1 MVHIFNFLSA
11 KLKLT
16 KHYELDGDEI
26 ISTPYPNVRDFTSY
40 EEKITSLKEL
50 HAKLKDHSAKNHCL
64 VKGHL
69 NKQLENEPRAGS
81 TRSDDTTDWLCLD
94 LDGSPFKTPQEFMTA
109 HKDLADLSYVVQY
122 SASYGITSQDLR
134 CHIFVLLDGKIQ
146 APLIKTWLI
155 AQNINVQ
162 QNREAL
168 ALTKAKGALHYSL
181 DITTCQNDKLLYI
194 APPTMGKG
202 IRSTLTPSERIQ
214 YVVGK
219 IERMPITRL
228 RLDKSTEQIK
238 KEARSLLNALRK
250 AQGLDG
256 LRSDVKIIGEYEVQ
270 AKPGEAIITG
280 IREDRGFVYF
290 NLDGGDSWAYY
301 HPVENFDLIH
311 NFKGEPS
318 YNTKEL
324 LPGYYKDKK
333 RELTERMGQPTEGG
347 ELILAFRDKR
357 TASYWNGVWNPT
369 KKELDLH
376 PANSRDQLADWMLN
390 HGLPPYDVIPIW
402 TLHFN
407 PQSTVIIDE
416 EAKTINTY
424 VPTKWFH
431 EEYKASPLEK
441 APLIK
446 RIILHVVSGGLEDE
460 TFEHFMNWLAV
471 IFQQRIKPK
480 TAWVLHGTEGTG
492 KGLLISRVLAPLL
505 GHRYVVQKR
514 ASELEEKFT
523 GWLEQALI
531 AFIDEIQVSA
541 SAKKDTISGDLRN
554 FITEDQ
560 VTIRNMG
567 RAAVQCDN
575 FTGFIFSS
583 NMDAPVM
590 IKHTDRRYNIGMF
603 QNNRIEISQSE
614 IDEQIPKEL
623 PAFMAHIMTRKA
635 DRAKAAQCIRNEAHE
650 LVIAANRTSL
660 DTVAMQIMNGDI
672 MDLWDSRPDMNLIN
686 EIHGV
691 NSSVA
696 HSYYTMIK
704 NEIIQFHTNQGK
716 PNWHTKLTKGM
727 DDKNIVTATSRLSRD
742 QLLVMFEHCVGNMP
756 KTPNKFTRLLKH
768 RKLEV
773 KRIRIDDT
781 VTYGIDVEWKAD
793 KKWLSEVFKE
803 LSDKTKLRRVK

>member
-1 MVHIFNFLSA
+1 MVSNFFFLSA

-16 KHYELDGDEI
+16 KHYEQKDDEI
-26 ISTPYPNVRDFTSY
+26 VSTPYPNVRDFTSH
-40 EEKITSLKEL
+40 EEKITTLKDL
-50 HAKLKDHSAKNHCL
+50 YTKLKDHAAKGHCL
-64 VKGHL
+64 VKGRL
-69 NKQLENEPRAGS
+69 NKQLNNEPRAGS

-94 LDGSPFKTPQEFMTA
+94 LDGSPFKDPQSFMAA
-109 HKDLADLSYVVQY
+109 HKDLADMSYVVQY
-122 SASYGITSQDLR
+122 SASYGITSKDLR

-168 ALTKAKGALHYSL
+168 TLTKAKGALHYSL

-194 APPTMGKG
+194 APPTLGKG
-202 IRSTLTPSERIQ
+202 IKPSLTDSERIQ
-214 YVVGK
+214 YFPGK
-219 IERMPITRL
+219 IERMPTSRL

-238 KEARSLLNALRK
+238 KEARTLLNALRK
-250 AQGLDG
+250 AQGLDA
-256 LRSDVKIIGEYEVQ
+256 LRSDVKIVGEYEVQ

-280 IREDRGFVYF
+280 IREERGFVYF

-301 HPVENFDLIH
+301 HPVENFELIH

-333 RELTERMGQPTEGG
+333 RELTEKMGQPTEGG

-357 TASYWNGVWNPT
+357 TATYWNGVWNPEA
-369 KKELDLH
+369 KHLDLH
-376 PANSRDQLADWMLN
+376 PAKSRDQLADWMLN

-416 EAKTINTY
+416 DAKTINTY

-431 EEYKASPLEK
+431 TQPKAVPLES

-446 RIILHVVSGGLEDE
+446 RIILHVVSGGYEDE

-471 IFQQRIKPK
+471 IFQHRAKPK
-480 TAWVLHGTEGTG
+480 TAWVWHGTEGTG
-492 KGLLISRVLAPLL
+492 KGLFVARILAPLL
-505 GHRYVVQKR
+505 GQRYVVQKR

-523 GWLEQALI
+523 GWLENALI
-531 AFIDEIQVSA
+531 AFIDEIQVST

-567 RAAVQCDN
+567 QAAVQCDN
-575 FTGFIFSS
+575 YTGFIFSS

-603 QNNRIEISQSE
+603 QNNRLEITQDE
-614 IDEQIPKEL
+614 IDHQIPKEL
-623 PAFMAHIMTRKA
+623 PAFFNHIMTRKA
-635 DRAKAAQCIRNEAHE
+635 DRAKAAQCLRNEAHE
-650 LVIAANRTSL
+650 EVIAANRTSL

-672 MDLWDSRPDMNLIN
+672 MELWDNRADMNLIN

-691 NSSVA
+691 NSAFA
-696 HSYYTMIK
+696 HSYYNILK
-704 NEIIQFHTNQGK
+704 NEIVMLAQNSKSIQ
-716 PNWHTKLTKGM
+716 
-727 DDKNIVTATSRLSRD
+727 SRSTGITVGNSKLSRD
-742 QLLVMFEHCVGNMP
+742 QLLIIFEHCVGNMP
-756 KTPNKFTRLLKH
+756 KTPNKFTRLLSH
-768 RKLEV
+768 RRLKTTRMRINNDLVYGVEV
-773 KRIRIDDT
+773 M
-781 VTYGIDVEWKAD
+781 WKAD
-793 KKWLSEVFKE
+793 SKWLNERIKE
-803 LSDKTKLRRVK
+803 FADKTKLRRVK